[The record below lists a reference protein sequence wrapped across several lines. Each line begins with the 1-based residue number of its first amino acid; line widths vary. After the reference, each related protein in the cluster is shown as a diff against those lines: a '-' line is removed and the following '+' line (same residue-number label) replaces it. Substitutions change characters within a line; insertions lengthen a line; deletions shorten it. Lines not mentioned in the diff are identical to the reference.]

1 MANDNT
7 NVAAAPRRT
16 VSRARSIVKA
26 LSYRLVII
34 VLDFLTVYVLTRT
47 VRVALG
53 FMIVSNLYTTLM
65 YIAHERIWANIQW
78 GISSQ

>member
-7 NVAAAPRRT
+7 NVAPTRRRT
-16 VSRARSIVKA
+16 VSRARSITKA
-26 LSYRLVII
+26 LSYRLVI
-34 VLDFLTVYVLTRT
+34 VALDFLTVYLFTRT

-78 GISSQ
+78 GISIQ